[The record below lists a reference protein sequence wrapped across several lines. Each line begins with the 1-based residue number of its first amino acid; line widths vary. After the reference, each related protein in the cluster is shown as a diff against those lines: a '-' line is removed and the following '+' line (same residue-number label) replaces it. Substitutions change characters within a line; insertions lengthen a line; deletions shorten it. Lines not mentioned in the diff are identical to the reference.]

1 VFICGQYAFAGK
13 NKLATDEHG
22 STRIKTHAFNQNA
35 GGGPIIG
42 NGPVQDVECVF
53 LRGDLGRGGQQEVL
67 AA

>member
-22 STRIKTHAFNQNA
+22 
-35 GGGPIIG
+35 
-42 NGPVQDVECVF
+42 QDVECVF